1 VIVTDRRRSWP
12 KHKRSGPLSTRVP
25 AGNYSFAQLRTF
37 HARAIFHIYAKTTAA
52 LVKEACRH
60 IPMRINKSQSSC
72 DPRRYA
78 SIRTAPPRLTERVSL
93 GCKINRLRARCALSF
108 NCHLTVTARSSIV
121 TLLSY
126 ATQLQ
131 RFGWREYGGRST
143 FNAASPLPKLR
154 CARQRV
160 VASHSQC

>member
-1 VIVTDRRRSWP
+1 MAPTQKPCPRA
-12 KHKRSGPLSTRVP
+12 P
-25 AGNYSFAQLRTF
+25 ASHSFVAPSRTIR
-37 HARAIFHIYAKTTAA
+37 ARAIFPICAKTTAA

-60 IPMRINKSQSSC
+60 IQMRINKSQSSC

-108 NCHLTVTARSSIV
+108 NCHLTVKARSSIV

-131 RFGWREYGGRST
+131 QFGWREYGGRST